1 MTTTDTLTSPL
12 TPIIDA
18 TIEAVTSDP
27 KAAGVV
33 FRADHELV
41 GTTEVSVRFGSGH
54 RITVDE
60 PAALGGGNAAANPIE
75 YALASLGSCNAITY
89 QFWAARLGLRIDT
102 VKVDVEADLDV
113 RGFLGADDSTRP
125 GPGAIRVKAT
135 IEGPESESDYRRLA
149 EAVENHCPVL
159 DLFTNTTPVHGS
171 VVINGVA

>member
-1 MTTTDTLTSPL
+1 MRSTQTRPSRGR
-12 TPIIDA
+12 
-18 TIEAVTSDP
+18 S
-27 KAAGVV
+27 
-33 FRADHELV
+33 
-41 GTTEVSVRFGSGH
+41 SG
-54 RITVDE
+54 E
-60 PAALGGGNAAANPIE
+60 GGAGGGESTRRNEAANRR
-75 YALASLGSCNAITY
+75 ASP
-89 QFWAARLGLRIDT
+89 AARLGLRIDT